1 MTATLTIWKARHAN
15 LLLMTAMTDPAAS
28 ADSAALADSP
38 FTRTRLA
45 IAILAVLAMLAIV
58 SAIFFQAPQLVGATK
73 ILTDYDAFHVAG
85 RLALEGRADDA
96 YRLESMF
103 AAQEE
108 FTGKRSFM
116 PWTYPPPFTLFVA
129 MLANL
134 PVGVGFLLFT
144 GLTFAFYLH
153 VVHRIAG
160 RFTPGVLMLM
170 LPTLLLLTRTGQNG
184 FLTGGLIGMFLLAF
198 LQRQAGAGLPLGL
211 MVIKPHLAVGI
222 TLMTLA
228 ERRWQS
234 VIIAALTVITL
245 LLAATAALGPEVW
258 SGFIDGIAESGTYL
272 RDGYYPLFRMTS
284 LYATAHTLGAGPG
297 MAMVIQAA
305 GALSAIAALLWLW
318 RRGTSGNRLAAAIC
332 CASLFI
338 SPYNYDY
345 DLTIL
350 GLAIAFVLP
359 ELAERTRPGE
369 QTALFVLTWIATG
382 YGLGV
387 SITMPENSVVRLGDP
402 ESGARSLSLMAPML
416 LLVIALATLALRRA
430 PLGGPAQHDS
440 DAQVQGRMPAA

>member
-1 MTATLTIWKARHAN
+1 MDATIDLP
-15 LLLMTAMTDPAAS
+15 AMNG
-28 ADSAALADSP
+28 AALDADSP
-38 FTRTRLA
+38 FTRVRLA
-45 IAILAVLAMLAIV
+45 AAIIAVLAMLAIV
-58 SAIFFQAPQLVGATK
+58 SAIFFQAPQLVGTTK
-73 ILTDYDAFHVAG
+73 VLTDFDAFHVAG
-85 RLALEGRADDA
+85 RLALEGRAEEA
-96 YRLESMF
+96 YRLKTMF

-129 MLANL
+129 ALAQL
-134 PVGVGFLLFT
+134 PIAAGFLVFISLS
-144 GLTFAFYLH
+144 LAFYLH
-153 VVHRIAG
+153 VIHRIAG

-184 FLTGGLIGMFLLAF
+184 FLTGGLVGMFLLAF
-198 LQRQAGAGLPLGL
+198 LQRKPGAGLPLGL

-222 TLMTLA
+222 AVMTLA

-234 VIIAALTVITL
+234 VAIAALTVIAL
-245 LLAATAALGPEVW
+245 LLASTAALGVDVW
-258 SGFIDGIAESGTYL
+258 RGFLDGVAESGGYL

-284 LYATAHTLGAGPG
+284 LYATAHTLGAGASG
-297 MAMVIQAA
+297 ALAIQAI
-305 GALSAIAALLWLW
+305 GALAAVAALLWLW

-338 SPYNYDY
+338 SPYSYDY
-345 DLTIL
+345 DLTLL
-350 GLAIAFVLP
+350 GLAVAFVLP
-359 ELAERTRPGE
+359 ELAERTRPSE

-387 SITMPENSVVRLGDP
+387 SLAMPENSVVKLGDP

-416 LLVIALATLALRRA
+416 LLVIGLATAVLRREPLSPPA
-430 PLGGPAQHDS
+430 PG
-440 DAQVQGRMPAA
+440 DAAAEARGRAPGA